1 MSENFE
7 ENENEEEDYEE
18 SESQSDIN
26 SYFQIIEIKREK
38 IKKVSL
44 DVKTYNHLLTQMNN
58 LIEIAKSVQEK
69 RNITRNSSSQT
80 EIEEKINTTT
90 QKEEK
95 TNSKESEMQNIIN
108 NLQIENSVLKSQI
121 DLLRKE
127 NSKLISDFSTHKI
140 TSKEK
145 ISKLHNEILQLQ
157 TSLSTLNSTLQ
168 KQTQEMKQDSLF
180 YTDTIL

>member
-44 DVKTYNHLLTQMNN
+44 DVKTYHHLLTQMNN

-127 NSKLISDFSTHKI
+127 NSKLISDFSTH
-140 TSKEK
+140 
-145 ISKLHNEILQLQ
+145 
-157 TSLSTLNSTLQ
+157 
-168 KQTQEMKQDSLF
+168 
-180 YTDTIL
+180 

>member
-44 DVKTYNHLLTQMNN
+44 DVKTYHHLLTQMNN

-95 TNSKESEMQNIIN
+95 TNS
-108 NLQIENSVLKSQI
+108 
-121 DLLRKE
+121 
-127 NSKLISDFSTHKI
+127 
-140 TSKEK
+140 
-145 ISKLHNEILQLQ
+145 
-157 TSLSTLNSTLQ
+157 
-168 KQTQEMKQDSLF
+168 
-180 YTDTIL
+180 